1 MNDME
6 KICNLL
12 DEIKN
17 CLLNFEKETM
27 DIISCN
33 VEDIEK
39 HTQNRVDITQKLDSL
54 FGEIDSICENMENGD
69 DIKKMIRN
77 VSLYTNVKKEEEKV
91 FLKSQ
96 EIFSVFTRIKDS
108 DVQAV
113 DRINIEKEMLIKKIK
128 DTNNGQQAKAA
139 KFSVGVDDGMKK
151 HFDEEKKL
159 I

>member
-1 MNDME
+1 ME
-6 KICNLL
+6 KICSLL

>member
-1 MNDME
+1 ME
-6 KICNLL
+6 KICSLL

-17 CLLNFEKETM
+17 CLLDFEKETM

-33 VEDIEK
+33 IEDIEE
-39 HTQNRVDITQKLDSL
+39 HTRKRVDITQKLDEI
-54 FGEIDSICENMENGD
+54 FKEIDLICENMENGEK
-69 DIKKMIRN
+69 IKKMIRN
-77 VSLYTNVKKEEEKV
+77 VSLYTNVNKDEEPV
-91 FLKSQ
+91 FLKAQ

-151 HFDEEKKL
+151 HFEEEKKL

>member
-1 MNDME
+1 
-6 KICNLL
+6 
-12 DEIKN
+12 
-17 CLLNFEKETM
+17 
-27 DIISCN
+27 
-33 VEDIEK
+33 
-39 HTQNRVDITQKLDSL
+39 
-54 FGEIDSICENMENGD
+54 MENGEK
-69 DIKKMIRN
+69 IKKMIRN
-77 VSLYTNVKKEEEKV
+77 VSLYTNVNKDEEPV
-91 FLKSQ
+91 FLKAQ

-151 HFDEEKKL
+151 HFEEEKKL